1 MTSPGVTV
9 AHHQDGNRN
18 MDSRYRIAE
27 LATMLEHRYSDRP
40 IRLNR
45 FDDSDAFHVWTYL
58 NQAYPIVEMA
68 LGLLTNHL
76 GTRSHDIGK
85 LFAVLS
91 ETSPLVADKM
101 EEAVWEYGA
110 FYNVNIE
117 EHTEFRSAVSFLE
130 CIGEGRDVMGWRYWP
145 VEGGELKPIWPG
157 LLVEIAGLLASAL
170 LRDVPDDMFSQ
181 IACHV
186 GRAVRNPRRWV
197 DTLNKFEVDSRALV
211 LELED
216 WREAHGGLLM
226 AFTTYSQE
234 GMEPRWSDALETL
247 LRGAHQEALGSD
259 NPEVEHFI
267 DSLTEVGE
275 TAGRKREFRGTS
287 KLRPDPKL
295 SIPRLVKVETRD
307 PFMLWV
313 EFDDGN
319 AGLVDMNSRDGDL
332 PSVWQTLEGW
342 ADVRL
347 EHGVPIWQGWYDA
360 CPYGLWRRLVEQH
373 Q

>member
-9 AHHQDGNRN
+9 VHHQDGNRN
-18 MDSRYRIAE
+18 MDARYRIAE

-40 IRLNR
+40 IRLDR
-45 FDDSDAFHVWTYL
+45 FDDSEALNGWSYL

-68 LGLLTNHL
+68 LGLLTDHL

-91 ETSPLVADKM
+91 DASPLVADKI

-117 EHTEFRSAVSFLE
+117 EHTEFRSAVSFLD
-130 CIGEGRDVMGWRYWP
+130 CIDKGRDVMGWRYWP
-145 VEGGELKPIWPG
+145 VEGGELKPMWSG
-157 LLVEIAGLLASAL
+157 LLVEIAGLLGSAL
-170 LRDVPDDMFSQ
+170 LRDVPDDMFHQ
-181 IACHV
+181 IACHI
-186 GRAVRNPRRWV
+186 GRAVRNPRHWV

-216 WREAHGGLLM
+216 WREAHGGLLT

-234 GMEPRWSDALETL
+234 GMEPHWSDALETL
-247 LRGAHQEALGSD
+247 LCGAHREALRSE
-259 NPEVEHFI
+259 NPEVTRFI
-267 DSLTEVGE
+267 TKLTDTGG
-275 TAGRKREFRGTS
+275 TTHRKRESHGTS

-295 SIPRLVKVETRD
+295 PVPRLVTVEAGD
-307 PFMLWV
+307 PYMLRV

-319 AGLVDMNSRDGDL
+319 AGLVDMHSQDGDL
-332 PSVWQTLEGW
+332 PAVWQTLEGW

-347 EHGVPIWQGWYDA
+347 EHGVPVWRGWYDA

-373 Q
+373 